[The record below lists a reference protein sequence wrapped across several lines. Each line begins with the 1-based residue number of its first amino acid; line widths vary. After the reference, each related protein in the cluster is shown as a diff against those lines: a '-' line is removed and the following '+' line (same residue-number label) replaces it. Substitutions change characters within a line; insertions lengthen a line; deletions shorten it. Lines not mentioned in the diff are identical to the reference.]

1 VNSEI
6 YFFLFDK
13 KNAKP
18 QNTKPLNPNPQPKTS
33 NPLPMKIFISGA
45 SGLVGS
51 NCLSHFLAQGADAI
65 GTYFSYP
72 LPGIYPF
79 NTLQINDENNFDVTK
94 FAPNI
99 IVHCGAMTH
108 VDACETAEQ
117 ESFDKTVQS
126 TLNLIQLSE
135 QLNAKLV
142 YLSTD
147 YIFDGLAGP
156 YAEDAP
162 TNPLSIYAKHKL
174 EAEQAVILA
183 NKNNLILRITNVY
196 GKEAR
201 NKNFVSRI
209 IEQCQNK
216 QTLTL
221 NLPQDQY
228 ATPVNALDVARA
240 MYILLQDNQ
249 CGIFHIASTDWMN
262 RVELANTVLKYFPD
276 ANYTMQGILTKD
288 LNQPAA
294 RPLLGGLLK
303 TKFSNLYPDFM
314 FSNVDDFVREQTSQT
329 SQL

>member
-1 VNSEI
+1 
-6 YFFLFDK
+6 
-13 KNAKP
+13 
-18 QNTKPLNPNPQPKTS
+18 
-33 NPLPMKIFISGA
+33 
-45 SGLVGS
+45 
-51 NCLSHFLAQGADAI
+51 
-65 GTYFSYP
+65 
-72 LPGIYPF
+72 
-79 NTLQINDENNFDVTK
+79 
-94 FAPNI
+94 
-99 IVHCGAMTH
+99 VHCGAMTH

-117 ESFDKTVQS
+117 ESYDKTVQS
-126 TLNLIQLSE
+126 TLNLIELSAK
-135 QLNAKLV
+135 LNAKLV

-147 YIFDGLAGP
+147 YVFDGNAGP

-174 EAEQAVILA
+174 QAEQAVLDA
-183 NKNNLILRITNVY
+183 NKNNLVLRITNVY

-240 MYILLQDNQ
+240 MYVLLQDNQ
-249 CGIFHIASTDWMN
+249 SGIFHIASTDWMN
-262 RVELANTVLKYFPD
+262 RIELASTVLKYFPD
-276 ANYTMQGILTKD
+276 ADYTMKGILTKD

-303 TKFSNLYPDFM
+303 TKFSSLYPDFI
-314 FSNVDDFVREQTSQT
+314 FSNVDDFVREQTSKT
-329 SQL
+329 SLL